1 MSPTVLILFC
11 FLTTSTAQDKPNII
25 FILAD
30 DLGFNDIGY
39 NNPEVI
45 TNNINDLATNGVIL
59 DRNYVQPVCT
69 PSRTALLSGT
79 YPYKIGMQVS
89 ILTCLI
95 CYGFYYKII
104 QRDLQLETM
113 NPKEYLWIKLCF
125 LNFYNHKATK
135 LIKLES
141 KRALGEI
148 FCLISK
154 YCDFFTDGMLD
165 FAKKIICLKVEDF
178 IQLLDTGVVEL

>member
-1 MSPTVLILFC
+1 MWHEFKCPTDIWQLIRLTLICIMSPVGLILFC
-11 FLTTSTAQDKPNII
+11 FLATSIAQDKPNII

-45 TNNINDLATNGVIL
+45 TPNINDLAANGVIL

-89 ILTCLI
+89 ILTSLI
-95 CYGFYYKII
+95 
-104 QRDLQLETM
+104 
-113 NPKEYLWIKLCF
+113 YLVSNLSSFK
-125 LNFYNHKATK
+125 
-135 LIKLES
+135 
-141 KRALGEI
+141 G
-148 FCLISK
+148 ISNWEQS
-154 YCDFFTDGMLD
+154 
-165 FAKKIICLKVEDF
+165 A
-178 IQLLDTGVVEL
+178 